1 MAGYTFLGDCWHH
14 PVGLRTCFWSTQMLL
29 ENVNNYNWTLLI
41 DDHDNTTVMSQIY
54 AKLQIHV
61 NEKTAKPYSDV

>member
-1 MAGYTFLGDCWHH
+1 
-14 PVGLRTCFWSTQMLL
+14 MLL

-54 AKLQIHV
+54 AKLQIDV